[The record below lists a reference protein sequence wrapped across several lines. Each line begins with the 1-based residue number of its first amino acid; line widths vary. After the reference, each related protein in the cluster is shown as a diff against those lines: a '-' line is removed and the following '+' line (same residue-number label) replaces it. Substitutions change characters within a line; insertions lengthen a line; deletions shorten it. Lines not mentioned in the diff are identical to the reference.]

1 MQNEEVAVPE
11 TPPDVHVS
19 IIISTYTCSTD
30 EGIFFASVG
39 MGVGIHFIV
48 GGGGG
53 GGDSKFIFSLP
64 SISMYVMWL

>member
-11 TPPDVHVS
+11 TPPYVHVS

-39 MGVGIHFIV
+39 MGVGINFIV

-53 GGDSKFIFSLP
+53 GGGGILNSFLACPLSAC
-64 SISMYVMWL
+64 M

>member
-39 MGVGIHFIV
+39 MGVGINFIV
-48 GGGGG
+48 GGILN
-53 GGDSKFIFSLP
+53 SFLACPLSAC
-64 SISMYVMWL
+64 M

>member
-39 MGVGIHFIV
+39 MGVGINFIV
-48 GGGGG
+48 

>member
-39 MGVGIHFIV
+39 MGVGINFIV

-53 GGDSKFIFSLP
+53 ILNSFLACPLSAC
-64 SISMYVMWL
+64 M